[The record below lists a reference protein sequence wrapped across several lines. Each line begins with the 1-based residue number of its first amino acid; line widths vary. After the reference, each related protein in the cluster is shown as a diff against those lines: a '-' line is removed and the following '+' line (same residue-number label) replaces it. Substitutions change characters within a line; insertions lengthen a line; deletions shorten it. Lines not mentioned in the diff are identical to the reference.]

1 MKRLALL
8 RQLRFKIS
16 GVHPDRGASELL
28 RPLLEHA
35 KSLLQGKR
43 DPAAQNRLKTQIL
56 LKCEQ
61 LRSDGYSIGPE
72 AYHVVIMCM
81 LCCGQLD
88 HAVRLYDEMT
98 AAGVEPKPITC
109 SNLLPNAARQRR
121 FDVCLRLV
129 DRLKQVNTDEVSTRK
144 AFAGTLRMYGEMGSE
159 NEALAFFMS
168 THPMRPDRAMLNS
181 LLSACRSKE
190 AVNIVLQA
198 MNNESIDPC
207 AITIGIFL
215 KLLGADRRAAEE
227 LFASLPSRGIVTS
240 ERLYHHL
247 LEVYRKAGDAMG
259 MTHVMARC
267 INDNRT
273 LSMYVCTSFMRGVE
287 EIFEAETDGKQRQC
301 LIRVAERGFQ
311 LSIVHQVTCSR
322 GAEPLFRMYG
332 KLGWIQEAQSLW
344 KTLIDLNIYPG
355 KYVKESYSAL
365 GPRAVADIE
374 LHDAMRNAGT
384 ATYSRFQNLA
394 SHPFRPSTRVG

>member
-121 FDVCLRLV
+121 FDVCLR
-129 DRLKQVNTDEVSTRK
+129 
-144 AFAGTLRMYGEMGSE
+144 
-159 NEALAFFMS
+159 
-168 THPMRPDRAMLNS
+168 
-181 LLSACRSKE
+181 SA
-190 AVNIVLQA
+190 VL
-198 MNNESIDPC
+198 
-207 AITIGIFL
+207 F
-215 KLLGADRRAAEE
+215 
-227 LFASLPSRGIVTS
+227 SR
-240 ERLYHHL
+240 
-247 LEVYRKAGDAMG
+247 LEVGVPTQALF
-259 MTHVMARC
+259 
-267 INDNRT
+267 
-273 LSMYVCTSFMRGVE
+273 LSGTR
-287 EIFEAETDGKQRQC
+287 IFII
-301 LIRVAERGFQ
+301 IR
-311 LSIVHQVTCSR
+311 LC
-322 GAEPLFRMYG
+322 
-332 KLGWIQEAQSLW
+332 W
-344 KTLIDLNIYPG
+344 
-355 KYVKESYSAL
+355 SA
-365 GPRAVADIE
+365 
-374 LHDAMRNAGT
+374 
-384 ATYSRFQNLA
+384 
-394 SHPFRPSTRVG
+394 